1 MIKINEAKV
10 GDKFIDMIGREW
22 TCSSIHS
29 ESNSKAFVD
38 ADCIMLAKD
47 DAEAI
52 IKWFTDHI
60 SAVTNYLK
68 AHGVDTTNSD
78 YTPIIFGMML
88 VLHSS
93 DSSII
98 SMEIDTIFRPIMEY
112 TIESRKSNERES
124 FRYPRFPHS

>member
-38 ADCIMLAKD
+38 ADCVMLAKD

-78 YTPIIFGMML
+78 YTPIIFGDDAGIAFERL
-88 VLHSS
+88 
-93 DSSII
+93 
-98 SMEIDTIFRPIMEY
+98 IDHLNGDRYDLPPY
-112 TIESRKSNERES
+112 NGVYNRIEEK
-124 FRYPRFPHS
+124 